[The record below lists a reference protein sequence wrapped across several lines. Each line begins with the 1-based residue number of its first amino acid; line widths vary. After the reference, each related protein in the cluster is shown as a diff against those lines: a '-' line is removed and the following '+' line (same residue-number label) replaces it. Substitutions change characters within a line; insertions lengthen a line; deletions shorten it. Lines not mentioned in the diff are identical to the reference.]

1 MRLLLRLATRYAFSR
16 QNRHRGTS
24 VRISLGLAL
33 CLFAIVAVLSFM
45 QALQRNQFEDI
56 RTFESFDLQI
66 DLESNDYIAANEAA
80 TLIEG
85 LDSVQHAFVYV
96 DIPVIAQGTD
106 GSTIAG
112 RLRGIDGEGRFLSN
126 LNSYRG
132 FLFQEGQIAVSYSNT
147 RSIDMGETLTLTFLK
162 KGKQATVVPSRKELE
177 VGAVYYTTSY
187 DFDHSTFLCDVET
200 LLALQGDV
208 PLKIG
213 VFTLQ
218 DVKEV
223 KAEIM
228 QMGFP
233 NTSTWMEINAS
244 LYGAME
250 LEQKMMALMLFLMVL
265 VILVHIRNS
274 SRRLLLAKQTEI
286 AMLRAIGLTKAKVQA
301 LFVLQAVV
309 VAVIGSLVG
318 VVLSYVGIAIYPTLS
333 SYVYRSMGVHLE
345 LEIRSVEL
353 LVLFI
358 VIVAFSLL
366 ASFHGTHK
374 ILKADIMEMFAH
386 DEVN

>member
-1 MRLLLRLATRYAFSR
+1 MRIA
-16 QNRHRGTS
+16 
-24 VRISLGLAL
+24 LGLAL

-66 DLESNDYIAANEAA
+66 DLQSNDYDSANEVAKQIQE
-80 TLIEG
+80 LV
-85 LDSVQHAFVYV
+85 SVQNAFVYA

-112 RLRGIDGEGRFLSN
+112 RLRGGIDGGEGGRFLSN

-147 RSIDMGETLTLTFLK
+147 RSIDMGESLTLTFLK
-162 KGKQATVVPSRKELE
+162 KGRQATVVPSRRELE
-177 VGAVYYTTSY
+177 VGAVYYTSSY
-187 DFDHSTFLCDVET
+187 DFDHSTFLCDVAT

-208 PLKIG
+208 PPLKIG
-213 VFTLQ
+213 GVFTSQ

-223 KAEIM
+223 KNEIV
-228 QMGFP
+228 QMGFTHT
-233 NTSTWMEINAS
+233 NTWMEINAS

-250 LEQKMMALMLFLMVL
+250 LEQKMMALMLFLMVV

-286 AMLRAIGLTKAKVQA
+286 AMLRAIGLTKAKVQT

-309 VAVIGSLVG
+309 VAFIGSLVG
-318 VVLSYVGIAIYPTLS
+318 VFLSYVGGIAIYPTLS

-358 VIVAFSLL
+358 VIVAFSLF
-366 ASFHGTHK
+366 ASYHGTHK
-374 ILKADIMEMFAH
+374 ILKADIMEMFTH
-386 DEVN
+386 DEVK

>member
-1 MRLLLRLATRYAFSR
+1 MRIA
-16 QNRHRGTS
+16 
-24 VRISLGLAL
+24 LGLAL

-56 RTFESFDLQI
+56 RTFESFDIQI
-66 DLESNDYIAANEAA
+66 DLQSNDYVTAKEA
-80 TLIEG
+80 TKQIEE
-85 LDSVQHAFVYV
+85 LESVQHAFVYA
-96 DIPVIAQGTD
+96 DIPVIAQGID

-112 RLRGIDGEGRFLSN
+112 RLRGIEGKGRFLSN

-132 FLFQEGQIAVSYSNT
+132 FLFQEGQIASSYSNT
-147 RSIDMGETLTLTFLK
+147 RSLDMGESITLTFLK
-162 KGKQATVVPSRKELE
+162 KGRQATVVPSRREIE
-177 VGAVYYTTSY
+177 VGAIYYTSSY
-187 DFDHSTFLCDVET
+187 DFDHSTFLCDVGT

-213 VFTLQ
+213 VFTLE
-218 DVKEV
+218 DVNVV
-223 KAEIM
+223 KGEIV
-228 QMGFP
+228 QLGYGQT
-233 NTSTWMEINAS
+233 NTWMEINAS

-250 LEQKMMALMLFLMVL
+250 LEQKMMALMLFLMVV

-286 AMLRAIGLTKAKVQA
+286 AMLRAIGLTKAKVQT

-318 VVLSYVGIAIYPTLS
+318 IFLSYGGIAIYPTIS

-345 LEIRSVEL
+345 LEIRSMEL

-358 VIVAFSLL
+358 VIVVFSLL
-366 ASFHGTHK
+366 ASYHGTHR
-374 ILKADIMEMFAH
+374 ILKADIMEMFTH